1 MFPRCPRILASSAR
15 LPLSGRAALPPV
27 ARWILDL
34 PLTSSLIRSLTLALA
49 VATMPAHALLPTPP
63 PTALNRESAS
73 DLYAQK
79 LAAARTAYFRM
90 LTTGSRSADRAA
102 HAALDSLEQS
112 YPGDPTAEAYHGSL
126 QLLDAAHDWQIWNL
140 HRNATEGLARLD
152 QAVAAAPDN
161 PEVRFMR
168 AATSWHLPAFYHRR
182 AQCEADFAWLARH
195 AATSAHTGTLP
206 PELAAASLNYWGQ
219 ILVQRG
225 QSGNARLAFQQAVEL
240 APSSP
245 AATDAARHLRSLP

>member
-1 MFPRCPRILASSAR
+1 MIPRCPRILASSAWLR
-15 LPLSGRAALPPV
+15 LARRAELQHFAPSALALLFVPPLVLSLALASPSAHALPP
-27 ARWILDL
+27 AG
-34 PLTSSLIRSLTLALA
+34 
-49 VATMPAHALLPTPP
+49 PA
-63 PTALNRESAS
+63 TALNRESSS

-79 LAAARTAYFRM
+79 LAAARTAYFQM
-90 LTTGSRSADRAA
+90 LTSGSRSADRAA

-168 AATSWHLPAFYHRR
+168 EATSWHLPAFYHRR
-182 AQCEADFAWLARH
+182 PQCEADFAWLATH
-195 AATSAHTGTLP
+195 AACSARAGTLP

-219 ILVQRG
+219 ILIQRG
-225 QSGNARLAFQQAVEL
+225 QSGNARRAFQQAVEL